1 MEIVSTNLTMQCD
14 GDQTSGWSVVAS
26 KSFKLA
32 RNNFAGSHELV
43 SGTNLRFPLMNS
55 TRCFKRESE
64 KIIFTRFFFIKD
76 KELDIEAAVRNKK
89 ADEAK

>member
-1 MEIVSTNLTMQCD
+1 
-14 GDQTSGWSVVAS
+14 
-26 KSFKLA
+26 
-32 RNNFAGSHELV
+32 
-43 SGTNLRFPLMNS
+43 MNS